1 MWIQAAAASNGRMEE
16 RQKSIGGEGFQIVY
30 FMGHWTKLRTI
41 FKFLGVFVPSKLFK
55 RKPTIVV
62 TGCKCELRRL
72 AEEIDVFN

>member
-41 FKFLGVFVPSKLFK
+41 SGTGV
-55 RKPTIVV
+55 R
-62 TGCKCELRRL
+62 
-72 AEEIDVFN
+72 

>member
-41 FKFLGVFVPSKLFK
+41 SSKLFK

-72 AEEIDVFN
+72 AEEIDVFNVSI